1 MRRLALLEDLAGIC
15 RFLEAWTK
23 RHHLMVGTL
32 LVGALI
38 VVPLLVHKDAK
49 FAGADEQAGALI
61 GEISPEYQPW
71 ITPFWEPPSGEVAS
85 LLFALQAALG
95 AGALGYGIAYLKYQ
109 KSPC

>member
-1 MRRLALLEDLAGIC
+1 MGQPGLFGNLAGLS
-15 RFLEAWTK
+15 RLLEAWTK
-23 RHHLMVGTL
+23 RHYLVVGTFL
-32 LVGALI
+32 LAGLI
-38 VVPLLVHKDAK
+38 VVPLVLQQEAK

-95 AGALGYGIAYLKYQ
+95 AGFLGYGIAYLKYQ
-109 KSPC
+109 KDPC